1 MRNKAWLLAL
11 VLFSGVLYAGDV
23 ASFANLGF
31 SADGRYF
38 MFAQYGIQEES
49 SFPYVDLF
57 VVDVTANEFVDGGV
71 IKKTYSKAAE
81 PGFIGEGALYTII
94 GDSAALKGKYGVD
107 HLETG
112 RILYLLV
119 DGEEPKEDLDFRDF
133 VSGIRYKV
141 NLQQNVYGS
150 NENVRSSFYI
160 DLTVIA
166 KNGTAKY
173 YRVGLPNYQ
182 RRGIKSYRIKQ
193 VLLSPDGKSLVFL
206 IEREEVD
213 KSGSNIRYMVE
224 TVVIA

>member
-57 VVDVTANEFVDGGV
+57 VVDVAANDFIDGGV

-81 PGFIGEGALYTII
+81 PGFVGEGALYTIV
-94 GDSAALKGKYGVD
+94 GESAALIGKYGVD

-141 NLQQNVYGS
+141 KLQQNVYGT

-166 KNGTAKY
+166 KNGSAKY
-173 YRVGLPNYQ
+173 YRLGLPNYQ

>member
-1 MRNKAWLLAL
+1 MRTKAWLLAL
-11 VLFSGVLYAGDV
+11 FLSSGVLSAGDV

-38 MFAQYGIQEES
+38 MFAQYGVQEES
-49 SFPYVDLF
+49 SYPYVDLF
-57 VVDVTANEFVDGGV
+57 VVDVAANDFVAQGV
-71 IKKTYSKAAE
+71 VKEAYPKPAE
-81 PGFIGEGALYTII
+81 PGFIGESALYTII
-94 GDSAALKGKYGVD
+94 GESVALKDKYRID

-119 DGEEPKEDLDFRDF
+119 DGEEPKPELDFRDF
-133 VSGIRYKV
+133 VSGVRYRVK
-141 NLQQNVYGS
+141 LQQNVYG
-150 NENVRSSFYI
+150 EKEDIRSSFYV

-166 KNGTAKY
+166 KNGTSKY

-193 VLLSPDGKSLVFL
+193 VLLSPNGKSLIFL

-213 KSGSNIRYMVE
+213 KTGSNIRYMVE

>member
-11 VLFSGVLYAGDV
+11 VLLSGVLYAGDV

-49 SFPYVDLF
+49 SFPYVELF
-57 VVDVTANEFVDGGV
+57 VVDVRANDFVDGGV
-71 IKKTYSKAAE
+71 KRETYSKPAE
-81 PGFIGEGALYTII
+81 PGFIGEGALFAII
-94 GDSAALKGKYGVD
+94 GENAALRDEYGID

-119 DGEEPKEDLDFRDF
+119 DGEEPKENLDFRDF

-141 NLQQNVYGS
+141 TLQQNVYGS
-150 NENVRSSFYI
+150 GENTRSSFYI
-160 DLTVIA
+160 DLTVIT
-166 KNGTAKY
+166 KNGTSEY

-182 RRGIKSYRIKQ
+182 RRGVKSYRIKQ

-206 IEREEVD
+206 MEREEVD
-213 KSGSNIRYMVE
+213 KAGSNIRYMVE
-224 TVVIA
+224 TVVID